1 MYRFNSLSQK
11 IYCARCGAEID
22 RTAPN
27 QKYCNECR
35 KTVKSDYVRAR
46 VKRKSKESENKKY
59 DIQKIV
65 AYCAKNHITY
75 GQAQNLGLLDD
86 ERFYKE

>member
-11 IYCARCGAEID
+11 IYCARCGTEID

-27 QKYCNECR
+27 QKYCGECR
-35 KTVKSDYVRAR
+35 KKAKIDYVKAR
-46 VKRKSKESENKKY
+46 GKRKSNDSAKKQY
-59 DIQKIV
+59 DMQKIV
-65 AYCAKNHITY
+65 AYCTKNHITY

-86 ERFYKE
+86 DRFYKE